1 MKEQSLMVSTLIL
14 TATSFFTRTIGM
26 ISIIFLSHILGAEG
40 VGIYELTMSVYTTA
54 VAFASAGLCVSVS
67 KLVAEELGRSAF
79 VNIAK
84 IMRIAFTF
92 ALTLSFLIGLLLF
105 ISAPFLATS
114 IIHDSH
120 AAIGL
125 RLLSISI
132 PFISCSSCF
141 KGYFYATKKTVFPA
155 SADILEQIVKLGLI
169 LTLVRIYL
177 PLGQSYTYAAIGLGL
192 TIGEMTSWSYLGA
205 LFILDRR
212 NYDKSHKKDKV
223 SHSDTLRHLFIRLIN
238 MLLPIASISYIAYV
252 FMSLE
257 NILIPSGLK
266 KFGNSL
272 QESLGLYG
280 MLKGMVLPIL
290 FFPAA
295 FLRAF
300 STTLVPE
307 IARSN
312 VLGRRERVVTTTNRV
327 LQLTFILSILVVGI
341 FFTYS
346 NELGFAIYKSD
357 AIGPMLRTLA
367 IIVPFIYTEVV
378 CDGILKGL
386 GKQMSCLKFS
396 MLDSICRIILIYF
409 LLPIKGM
416 TAFMGI
422 MIISCILTS
431 TLNFNAL
438 MRATTIK
445 FQFSNWLLKPAVAAA
460 AGGSFSRLIIN
471 QFFRY
476 QFGLTT
482 KVILGIGLSAM
493 IYLIIL
499 FILEC
504 LSSEDVAW
512 LKKHIPFLN

>member
-1 MKEQSLMVSTLIL
+1 
-14 TATSFFTRTIGM
+14 
-26 ISIIFLSHILGAEG
+26 
-40 VGIYELTMSVYTTA
+40 
-54 VAFASAGLCVSVS
+54 
-67 KLVAEELGRSAF
+67 
-79 VNIAK
+79 
-84 IMRIAFTF
+84 
-92 ALTLSFLIGLLLF
+92 
-105 ISAPFLATS
+105 
-114 IIHDSH
+114 
-120 AAIGL
+120 
-125 RLLSISI
+125 
-132 PFISCSSCF
+132 
-141 KGYFYATKKTVFPA
+141 
-155 SADILEQIVKLGLI
+155 
-169 LTLVRIYL
+169 
-177 PLGQSYTYAAIGLGL
+177 
-192 TIGEMTSWSYLGA
+192 MTSWSYLGA

-212 NYDKSHKKDKV
+212 NYYKSHKKDKN
-223 SHSDTLRHLFIRLIN
+223 SNSDTLAHLFIRLIH

-280 MLKGMVLPIL
+280 MLKGMVFPIL

-295 FLRAF
+295 FLTAF

-312 VLGRRERVVTTTNRV
+312 VLGRKERVVTTTNRV

-396 MLDSICRIILIYF
+396 MLDSVCRISLIYF

-431 TLNFNAL
+431 TLNFNTL
-438 MRATTIK
+438 MRATAIK
-445 FQFSNWLLKPAVAAA
+445 FQFSNWLLKPAVAVA

-482 KVILGIGLSAM
+482 KVILGVGLSTM

-504 LSSEDVAW
+504 LSSDDVAW